1 MEMASDS
8 KMTPVCDL
16 QQVGILMQWNEHA
29 KAPKHD
35 KKIHGRDAFKML
47 NKSLALSYG
56 QFIH

>member
-16 QQVGILMQWNEHA
+16 QQVAIKMQGDEHA
-29 KAPKHD
+29 TAPKHD
-35 KKIHGRDAFKML
+35 NKIHGRDAFKML

-56 QFIH
+56 QLIH